1 MAQRPEQ
8 TGNRMKNKQPKPKT
22 QRSWIVYLATGFLI
36 ISLVFVT
43 ITFFLLARHAQNEQ
57 EWISLATDVQVTS
70 QQLAKS
76 AGEAASGNLDAFLEL
91 RNSRNKIAI
100 AMEGLRTGSASG
112 NLPATPQAVDMPMKQ
127 LSLSWD
133 RMSTNSSSILN
144 REKLILELA
153 SARNIVQA
161 NIPGIQKNTD
171 ASIRALTESGAPTNQ
186 LVFASRQLVLA
197 DRILRRVSEVLQG
210 GSNAVSAAENLGK
223 DRDLFEQVLSS
234 LLSGNTRLGITRV
247 RNTQALQSLGKVK
260 SLFETIKPQI
270 SAILGSSSD
279 LFEVRG
285 AADEIFLG
293 SRDVFDQASS
303 LKDAIAEL
311 PQTRLWPSQT
321 TGVIGLAVM
330 ILLVWILVYSFLSA
344 ERRRAKIAAKTN
356 KQNQQAIMKL
366 LDEMSSLADGDLTV
380 QASVTNDITGAIADS
395 VNFAIEQLRE
405 LVKGIKFTS
414 QEVAGSA
421 LKTRS
426 STSELAKAA
435 AEQAQQVGAAT
446 KTVQKMA
453 TSFDNMAK
461 RSSESSEVARNSVDI
476 AHTGGEKVRE
486 TISGMDTIR
495 EQIQQTSK
503 RIKRLGESTQEIGD
517 IVELINGFS
526 EQTNVLALN
535 AAIQAASAG
544 GAGKGFAVVADE
556 VQQLAESATN
566 ATRRIE
572 TLVQTIQTDTFEAVV
587 SMESTI
593 SEVVSGARLAED
605 AGTALEQ
612 IESVSKDLSRLI
624 ADISAEAH
632 TQSASATDISG
643 LMKRVQK
650 VSIQAAEGSTQT
662 AASVDELAE
671 LVMQLSDS
679 VTDFKLPEED

>member
-1 MAQRPEQ
+1 MNKIPPKL
-8 TGNRMKNKQPKPKT
+8 KN
-22 QRSWIVYLATGFLI
+22 QRSWGVYLTTACLLI
-36 ISLVFVT
+36 TLTFVMT
-43 ITFFLLARHAQNEQ
+43 TFFLLARHAQHEQ
-57 EWISLATDVQVTS
+57 EWMSLVTDVQVTS

-76 AGEAASGNLDAFLEL
+76 ANEAAAGNLDAFLEL
-91 RNSRNKIAI
+91 RNSRNRIA
-100 AMEGLRTGSASG
+100 SAVSRAAEVAAK
-112 NLPATPQAVDMPMKQ
+112 LPTVPTAVATPVKQ
-127 LSLSWD
+127 LNQSWNL
-133 RMSTNSSSILN
+133 MSANAASILD

-153 SARNIVQA
+153 SAKNIVQE
-161 NIPGIQKNTD
+161 NIPDIQKHTD
-171 ASIRALTESGAPTNQ
+171 AGLRSLTESGAPTSQ
-186 LVFASRQLVLA
+186 VVFASRQLVLA

-210 GSNAVSAAENLGK
+210 GSNAVIAAENLDK
-223 DRDLFEQVLSS
+223 DKVMFEQVLSA
-234 LLSGNTRLGITRV
+234 LLSGNSRLGIAQV
-247 RNTQALQSLGKVK
+247 HNTQALQSLGQVRN
-260 SLFETIKPQI
+260 LFETIKPQI
-270 SAILGSSSD
+270 DAILNSSSD

-293 SRDVFDQASS
+293 SREVFNQAST
-303 LKDAIAEL
+303 LKSAIAKL
-311 PQTRLWPSQT
+311 PKTRIWPSQL
-321 TGVIGLAVM
+321 TGAIGLVVI

-344 ERRRAKIAAKTN
+344 ERRRAKIAAKSN
-356 KQNQQAIMKL
+356 KQNQQAIMTL

-380 QASVTNDITGAIADS
+380 QASVNNDITGAIADS

-405 LVKGIKFTS
+405 LVKGIKYTS

-421 LKTRS
+421 METRS

-435 AEQAQQVGAAT
+435 ALQSEQVGAAT
-446 KTVQKMA
+446 ATVEKMA
-453 TSFDNMAK
+453 LSFDNMAK
-461 RSSESSEVARNSVDI
+461 RSSESSDVARKSVNI

-486 TISGMDTIR
+486 TINGMDTIR

-517 IVELINGFS
+517 IVELINGFA

-544 GAGKGFAVVADE
+544 GSGKGFAVVADE

-572 TLVQTIQTDTFEAVV
+572 TLVQTIQADTFEAVV

-624 ADISAEAH
+624 ADISKEAH
-632 TQSASATDISG
+632 AQSATATEITG
-643 LMKRVQK
+643 LMKSVQE
-650 VSIQAAEGSTQT
+650 VSVLASEGSVQAA
-662 AASVDELAE
+662 AAVNELVE
-671 LVMQLSDS
+671 LVMHLSNS